1 MMRIIIVL
9 AGHLVYRL
17 RPLTAA
23 LALGLSALTPSLSQA
38 NSLDGGHA
46 EDLGGSA
53 EDTGE
58 AKTLA
63 TIEVVGQNDENRTA
77 EGTAEVLDQSVI
89 VSSRAQ
95 TVNEALRKVPG
106 VTVRDEEGFGLRPNI
121 GIRGSNPTRSTKV
134 LLLEDGLPAMYAPY
148 GDNASYYH
156 APIQRYDRI
165 EVLKGA
171 GLLRFGPQ
179 TIHGAINYIT
189 PTPPDEFSGH
199 VQVSA
204 GTRGFAGLHAS
215 IGGSGLLVDLGYKRG
230 DGARDNTHLEQGDLF
245 AKYQRQLNDAH
256 AIAVRAN
263 LLRERSD
270 VGYTGITDA
279 EYANFG
285 AEYNPFSRDNFDI
298 EHTAFSVS
306 HAWTPSERMQW
317 LSSAYYSSFERDW
330 WRQSSTTTDTQCGTG
345 FRNARLLGQRVD
357 PDACASIQGR
367 LRNYYTW
374 GVDSR
379 FSFARSLFGT
389 AGSSEVGM
397 RWHEEKQIR
406 YQRNGNDPRV
416 QAGTLVENNLR
427 TAEALS
433 AFATTTFDLGAF
445 RLTPSLRHERVDF
458 ARTNRLAGG
467 ASGREELRETTWGL
481 AAEWTV
487 AEDFSVY
494 ASAHEGF
501 APPRVED
508 LIAGNGSSTAVDAER
523 SLNLEAG
530 LRARWHQLDFNAAAF
545 RTAFDNQVVVG
556 SIAGGSTPLAQ
567 GETEYAGLELAFGF
581 NRSALHTREG
591 EFYANLAVTWLPT
604 AEQSTALRRVDTGA
618 AANGSVS
625 GNRLPYAPELTST
638 FRFGYVK
645 GAWDGSLEVQ
655 HVGRQYADFAN
666 HRRPI
671 DGSGQFGEIDGYAV
685 WSATLNWEP
694 DIAGWSAFATVKN
707 LSDREYI
714 VDRTRGILLGNPR
727 QFILGARYA
736 W

>member
-1 MMRIIIVL
+1 MPRR
-9 AGHLVYRL
+9 H
-17 RPLTAA
+17 PLTAA
-23 LALGLSALTPSLSQA
+23 LALGLFSCLPAIATAAPADSGAPAPVAADS
-38 NSLDGGHA
+38 
-46 EDLGGSA
+46 GSA
-53 EDTGE
+53 PAADGSDGR
-58 AKTLA
+58 TLA
-63 TIEVVGQNDENRTA
+63 TIEVVGNHRDNRSA

-189 PTPPDEFSGH
+189 PTPPEAFAGH

-204 GTRGFAGLHAS
+204 GTRGFAAVHAS
-215 IGGSGLLVDLGYKRG
+215 VGGSGLLVDFGWKAG
-230 DGARDNTHLEQGDLF
+230 DGARDNTRLEQGDLF
-245 AKYQRQLNDAH
+245 AKYQRQLNDQH

-263 LLRERSD
+263 LLQERSD

-279 EYANFG
+279 ELANFG
-285 AEYNPFSRDNFDI
+285 REYNPFGNDTFDI

-306 HAWTPSERMQW
+306 HAWTPSEGLQ
-317 LSSAYYSSFERDW
+317 LLTSAYYSSFERDW
-330 WRQSSTTTDTQCGTG
+330 WRQSSTTSDTQCGNA
-345 FRNARLLGQRVD
+345 FRDARFAGVRVD
-357 PDACASIQGR
+357 PDACASLQGR

-379 FSFARSLFGT
+379 FSFERSLFGT
-389 AGSSEVGM
+389 EGSSEIGL

-406 YQRNGNDPRV
+406 YQRNGTDPRV
-416 QAGTLVENNLR
+416 QAGALVENNLR

-433 AFATTTFDLGAF
+433 AFATTTFDFG
-445 RLTPSLRHERVDF
+445 RVQLTPSLRHERVEF
-458 ARTNRLAGG
+458 VRENRLPGG
-467 ASGREELRETTWGL
+467 VAGREDLRETSWGL
-481 AAEWTV
+481 AADWDVSERV
-487 AEDFSVY
+487 NLY

-508 LIAGNGSSTAVDAER
+508 LIAGNGTATAVKAER

-530 LRARWHQLDFNAAAF
+530 LRTRWEEIDLHAAAF
-545 RTAFDNQVVVG
+545 RTRFDNQVVVG

-567 GETEYAGLELAFGF
+567 GETAYAGLELAIGY
-581 NRSALHTREG
+581 NRSALNTRDG
-591 EFYANLAVTWLPT
+591 EVYANLAVTWLST
-604 AEQSTALRRVDTGA
+604 AEQRTALRRVDTGA
-618 AANGSVS
+618 AANGSVA
-625 GNRLPYAPELTST
+625 GNRLPYAPELTTT
-638 FRFGYVK
+638 FRIGYVK
-645 GAWDGSLEVQ
+645 GPWDASIEVQ
-655 HVGRQYADFAN
+655 QVGRQYADFAN
-666 HRRPI
+666 NRYPVG
-671 DGSGQFGEIDGYAV
+671 GSGQFGELDGYAV
-685 WSATLNWEP
+685 WSATVNWEP
-694 DIAGWSAFATVKN
+694 DVTGWSAFATVKN
-707 LSDREYI
+707 LGDSTYI
-714 VDRTRGILLGNPR
+714 VDRTRGILLGSPR
-727 QFILGARYA
+727 QIMVGARYA

>member
-1 MMRIIIVL
+1 MPRIHPL
-9 AGHLVYRL
+9 AL
-17 RPLTAA
+17 A
-23 LALGLSALTPSLSQA
+23 LALGPSVLATGQALAAAATA
-38 NSLDGGHA
+38 A
-46 EDLGGSA
+46 EDA
-53 EDTGE
+53 EGAEAGE
-58 AKTLA
+58 RTLA
-63 TIEVVGQNDENRTA
+63 TIEVVGNHRENRTA

-89 VSSRAQ
+89 VSGRAL

-156 APIQRYDRI
+156 APVQRYDRI

-189 PTPPDEFSGH
+189 PTPPDAFAGH

-204 GTRGFAGLHAS
+204 GTRDFGAIHAS
-215 IGGSGLLVDLGYKRG
+215 LGGSGLLVDFGYKRG
-230 DGARDNTHLEQGDLF
+230 EGARDNTKLEQGDLF
-245 AKYQRQLNDAH
+245 AKYQRQLNDRH
-256 AIAVRAN
+256 AIAFRAN
-263 LLRERSD
+263 LLREQSQ
-270 VGYTGITDA
+270 VGYSGITDA
-279 EYANFG
+279 EYRNFG
-285 AEYNPFSRDNFDI
+285 AGYYPFEHDLFDI
-298 EHTAFSVS
+298 EHTAFSAS
-306 HAWTPSERMQW
+306 HSWTPSDTAQW
-317 LSSAYYSSFERDW
+317 LTSAYYSSFERDW
-330 WRQSSTTTDTQCGTG
+330 WRQSSTTSDTQCGTA
-345 FRNARLLGQRVD
+345 FRDARFAGLRVD
-357 PDACASIQGR
+357 PNACASTQGR

-379 FSFARSLFGT
+379 FSFGRSLFGT
-389 AGSSEVGM
+389 AGSSEIGL
-397 RWHEEKQIR
+397 RWHEETQIR
-406 YQRNGNDPRV
+406 YQRNGTAADARTG
-416 QAGTLVENNLR
+416 ALVENNLR

-433 AFATTTFDLGAF
+433 AFATTTFDFGRLQ
-445 RLTPSLRHERVDF
+445 LTPSLRHERVEF
-458 ARTNRLAGG
+458 ARDNRLAGG
-467 ASGREELRETTWGL
+467 TGGRENLRETAWGI
-481 AAEWTV
+481 AVEWEVADTV
-487 AEDFSVY
+487 DLY

-508 LIAGNGSSTAVDAER
+508 LIAGNGVGTAVDAEK

-530 LRARWHQLDFNAAAF
+530 LRARWNELDAHAAVF

-567 GETEYAGLELAFGF
+567 GETEYAGLEFAVGY
-581 NRSALHTREG
+581 NRSALNRREG
-591 EFYANLAVTWLPT
+591 EVYANLALTWLPT
-604 AEQSTALRRVDTGA
+604 ADQRTTLRRVDTGA
-618 AANGSVS
+618 AANGSVV

-638 FRFGYVK
+638 FRIGYVK
-645 GAWDGSLEVQ
+645 GPWDGSIEVQ
-655 HVGRQYADFAN
+655 HIGRQYADFAN
-666 HRRPI
+666 QRTPI
-671 DGSGQFGEIDGYAV
+671 DGSGQFGELDGYAV

-694 DIAGWSAFATVKN
+694 DVTGWSAFVTVKN

-727 QFILGARYA
+727 QFVVGARYA

>member
-1 MMRIIIVL
+1 MSFAR
-9 AGHLVYRL
+9 H
-17 RPLTAA
+17 PLTLGIA
-23 LALGLSALTPSLSQA
+23 LAVALSPLAARADDTP
-38 NSLDGGHA
+38 A
-46 EDLGGSA
+46 EAAATASVDDAGR
-53 EDTGE
+53 
-58 AKTLA
+58 TLA
-63 TIEVVGQNDENRTA
+63 TIEVVGNHQEKKTA
-77 EGTAEVLDQSVI
+77 EGTASVLDQSVI
-89 VSSRAQ
+89 VSGRAL

-189 PTPPDEFSGH
+189 PTPPEDFAGH
-199 VQVSA
+199 VEVSA
-204 GTRGFAGLHAS
+204 GTRGFGAVHAS
-215 IGGSGLLVDLGYKRG
+215 VGGQGLLVDIGYKRG
-230 DGARDNTHLEQGDLF
+230 DGARDNTDLEQGDVF
-245 AKYQRQLNDAH
+245 AKYQRQINENH
-256 AIAVRAN
+256 AIALRAN
-263 LLRERSD
+263 LLRERSQ

-285 AEYNPFSRDNFDI
+285 REYNPFNHDSFDI
-298 EHTAFSVS
+298 DHTAFSAS
-306 HAWTPSERMQW
+306 HDWRIGTVR
-317 LSSAYYSSFERDW
+317 LLTSAYYTHFERDW
-330 WRQSSTTTDTQCGTG
+330 WRQSSNSTDTQCGTG
-345 FRNARLLGQRVD
+345 FRNARLLGQRVN
-357 PDACASIQGR
+357 PDACASTQGR

-379 FSFARSLFGT
+379 LSFERSLFGT
-389 AGSSEVGM
+389 DGSSEVGV

-406 YQRNGNDPRV
+406 YQRNGSSATART
-416 QAGTLVENNLR
+416 GTLVENNLR

-433 AFATTTFDLGAF
+433 AFATTTFDFG
-445 RLTPSLRHERVDF
+445 RVQLTPSVRHERVDF
-458 ARTNRLAGG
+458 TRDNRLPGGLAGG
-467 ASGREELRETTWGL
+467 DEVRETTWGL
-481 AAEWTV
+481 AANWQISDTL
-487 AEDFSVY
+487 SVY

-508 LIAGNGSSTAVDAER
+508 LIAGNGTSTTVDAEHSR
-523 SLNLEAG
+523 NLEAG
-530 LRARWHQLDFNAAAF
+530 LRTRWLGMIDVEAAAF
-545 RTAFDNQVVVG
+545 RTDFDNQVVVG

-567 GETEYAGLELAFGF
+567 GETDYRGF
-581 NRSALHTREG
+581 EFAIGVNRDALQTREG
-591 EFYANLAVTWLPT
+591 EVYANLAVTWLAD
-604 AEQSTALRRVDTGA
+604 AEQSTVLRRVDTGA
-618 AANGSVS
+618 AANGSVA
-625 GNRLPYAPELTST
+625 GNRLPYAPDLAST
-638 FRFGYVK
+638 FRIGYVK
-645 GAWDGSLEVQ
+645 GAWDGSVEVQ

-666 HRRPI
+666 NRHPI

-694 DIAGWSAFATVKN
+694 EITGWSAYLTVKN
-707 LSDREYI
+707 ISDREYI

-727 QFILGARYA
+727 QVVIGARYA

>member
-1 MMRIIIVL
+1 MPRHQTASAAPLSSLVL
-9 AGHLVYRL
+9 H
-17 RPLTAA
+17 PLAHA
-23 LALGLSALTPSLSQA
+23 LAAAILLAATAPAFATPA
-38 NSLDGGHA
+38 PEA
-46 EDLGGSA
+46 EAA
-53 EDTGE
+53 ESTDE
-58 AKTLA
+58 RTLA
-63 TIEVVGQNDENRTA
+63 TIQVVGSREEKTTA

-89 VSSRAQ
+89 VSSRAL

-189 PTPPDEFSGH
+189 PTPPDAFSGH

-204 GTRGFAGLHAS
+204 GARGFGAVHAS
-215 IGGSGLLVDLGYKRG
+215 VGGNGLLVDFGYKRG
-230 DGARDNTHLEQGDLF
+230 EGARDNTDLEQGDLF
-245 AKYQRQLNDAH
+245 AKYQAQLNDQH
-256 AIAVRAN
+256 ALAVRAN
-263 LLRERSD
+263 VLREQSQ

-279 EYANFG
+279 EYRNFG
-285 AEYNPFSRDNFDI
+285 ADYYPFEHDLFDI
-298 EHTAFSVS
+298 RHTAFSLS
-306 HAWTPSERMQW
+306 HDWTPNET
-317 LSSAYYSSFERDW
+317 LKLHTSAYYTDFQRDW
-330 WRQSSTTTDTQCGTG
+330 WRQASTTSDTQCGVA
-345 FRNARLLGQRVD
+345 FRNARFIGQIVD
-357 PDACASIQGR
+357 PNACASIQGR

-379 FSFARSLFGT
+379 LSFARSVFGT
-389 AGSSEVGM
+389 AGSSEVGV

-406 YQRNGNDPRV
+406 YQRNGIDPTLRDGV
-416 QAGTLVENNLR
+416 LVENNLR
-427 TAEALS
+427 SAEALS
-433 AFATTTFDLGAF
+433 AFATTTFDLGDV
-445 RLTPSLRHERVDF
+445 RLTPSLRRERIDFGRVNRLPGGLAGRERVNS
-458 ARTNRLAGG
+458 T
-467 ASGREELRETTWGL
+467 SWGL
-481 AAEWTV
+481 TADWRIADTV
-487 AEDFSVY
+487 TVY

-508 LIAGNGSSTAVDAER
+508 LIAGNGAAVAVDAEK

-530 LRARWHQLDFNAAAF
+530 LRTRWQGLDLEAVAF
-545 RTAFDNQVVVG
+545 RNDFDNQIVVG

-567 GETEYAGLELAFGF
+567 GETAYAGLEFAAGF
-581 NRSALHTREG
+581 NRGALQRREG
-591 EFYANLAVTWLPT
+591 EFYANLAITWLAT
-604 AEQSTALRRVDTGA
+604 AEQSTVLRRADTGA
-618 AANGSVS
+618 AANGSVA

-638 FRFGYVK
+638 FRIGYVK
-645 GAWDGSLEVQ
+645 GAWDGSIEMQ
-655 HVGRQYADFAN
+655 HIGRQFADFAN
-666 HRRPI
+666 NRYPV
-671 DGSGQFGEIDGYAV
+671 DGSGQFGELDGYAT

-694 DIAGWSAFATVKN
+694 NLAGWSAYLAIKN

-727 QFILGARYA
+727 QVVTGVRYA